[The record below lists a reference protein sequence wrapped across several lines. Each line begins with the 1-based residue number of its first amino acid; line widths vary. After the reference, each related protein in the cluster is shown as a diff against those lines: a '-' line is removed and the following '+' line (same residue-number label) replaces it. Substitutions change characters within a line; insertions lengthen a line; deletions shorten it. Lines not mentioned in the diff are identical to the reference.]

1 MEFVGTAAQKGER
14 MALTAAHHELKGGY
28 QPIEASTDR
37 SFGLVF
43 AAVFALL
50 AAYLI
55 WHDRAWWWIPLSA
68 SMAFLSLALFQPSL
82 LAPLNWVWTKLGL
95 LLGAVVAPIVMAV
108 IFFGV
113 IMPIGLV
120 TRMVGKDFLRLRRD
134 PSASTYWLPRLG
146 DTRPES
152 LRDQF

>member
-14 MALTAAHHELKGGY
+14 MALTATHHELTGGY
-28 QPIEASTDR
+28 QPIEGSTDR

-55 WHDRAWWWIPLSA
+55 WHDRAWWWVPLSA

-82 LAPLNWVWTKLGL
+82 LAHLNWIWTTLGL
-95 LLGAVVAPIVMAV
+95 LLGMVMAPILMAV

-113 IMPIGLV
+113 VMPIGLV
-120 TRMVGKDFLRLRRD
+120 MLAWWQGF
-134 PSASTYWLPRLG
+134 SASASRSVRQELLIG
-146 DTRPES
+146 
-152 LRDQF
+152 